1 MLSPTRCQS
10 AVVIRGRFQPVAQIG
25 ARTNFYRRT
34 MSNGIVGRSRAQPEC
49 MRSIEVR
56 YIVRGE
62 SSSVDFL
69 GIDISKADFHGCLI
83 QGKKQ
88 AKNSFPNAP
97 AGYRRLRTW
106 LRNRGSTKVHV
117 CMEATGAYWM
127 GLACALH
134 EAGMEVSVVNPAR
147 TVNFARSQLRRTKTD
162 RVDAE
167 MIAEFCKTQKPD
179 HWSPPAPE
187 ILELRG
193 LLSYRGQ
200 LIDDRLRLTQ
210 VVSQIHVSKEL
221 QRLHAR
227 QIKTL
232 DASIAAVEKQLR
244 SVAKAH
250 QTLDR
255 QMQRLIAVKGIG
267 VLTALQIIAKLP
279 VERLRDGKAAAAY
292 VGLTPR
298 ERQSGTSI
306 HGQPRICK
314 TGNASLRR
322 DLFMPAKVAMR
333 YNPILKTFADRL
345 KAKGKPAKLVVVA
358 VMRKLVVLAFSIL
371 TRDLKEAIQA

>member
-1 MLSPTRCQS
+1 
-10 AVVIRGRFQPVAQIG
+10 
-25 ARTNFYRRT
+25 
-34 MSNGIVGRSRAQPEC
+34 
-49 MRSIEVR
+49 MRSITVR

-62 SSSVDFL
+62 TSSVDVL

-97 AGYRRLRTW
+97 TGYRRLRTW
-106 LRNRGSTKVHV
+106 LRNRGCTKVHV
-117 CMEATGAYWM
+117 CMEATGAYWL

-134 EAGMEVSVVNPAR
+134 EAGLDVSVVNPAR
-147 TVNFARSQLRRTKTD
+147 TVHFARSQLRRTKTD

-179 HWSPPAPE
+179 RWRPPEPE
-187 ILELRG
+187 VLQLRG
-193 LLSYRGQ
+193 LLSYRAQ
-200 LIDDRLRLTQ
+200 LVGDKVRLTQ
-210 VVSQIHVSKEL
+210 MVSQIHVTKEL
-221 QRLHAR
+221 QRLHAK

-232 DASIAAVEKQLR
+232 DASIAAVDKQLK

-250 QTLDR
+250 ETLYR
-255 QMQRLIAVKGIG
+255 QVQKLTAVKGIG

-279 VERLRDGKAAAAY
+279 IERLRNAKAAAAY

-298 ERQSGTSI
+298 ERQSGTSV

-314 TGNASLRR
+314 TGNGSLRR
-322 DLFMPAKVAMR
+322 DLYMPATVAMR
-333 YNPILKTFADRL
+333 YNPILKEFADRL
-345 KAKGKPAKLVVVA
+345 KTRGKAAKLIVVA
-358 VMRKLVVLAFSIL
+358 VMRKLIALAFTIL
-371 TRDLKEAIQA
+371 KRDLKAVPAT

>member
-1 MLSPTRCQS
+1 MLSPTRCLS
-10 AVVIRGRFQPVAQIG
+10 AAVIAGPFESVAQIG
-25 ARTNFYRRT
+25 ARTNFHSRT
-34 MSNGIVGRSRAQPEC
+34 TSNGIVGRLSGEPEC

-62 SSSVDFL
+62 SSSVDVL
-69 GIDISKADFHGCLI
+69 GIDISKADFHGHLI
-83 QGKKQ
+83 QGKK
-88 AKNSFPNAP
+88 KSENSFPNAS

-106 LRNRGSTKVHV
+106 LRNRGCTKVHV

-134 EAGMEVSVVNPAR
+134 EAGLEVSVVNPAR

-162 RVDAE
+162 RVDAR
-167 MIAEFCKTQKPD
+167 MIAEFCKTQNPD
-179 HWSPPAPE
+179 RWSPPAPE

-193 LLSYRGQ
+193 LLSYRAQ
-200 LIDDRLRLTQ
+200 LVGDRLRLSQTI
-210 VVSQIHVSKEL
+210 SQIRVSKEL
-221 QRLHAR
+221 QRLHAK

-232 DASIAAVEKQLR
+232 DASIAAVENELH
-244 SVAKAH
+244 SVIRRHRA
-250 QTLDR
+250 LER
-255 QMQRLIAVKGIG
+255 QARKLTAVSGIG
-267 VLTALQIIAKLP
+267 DLTALAIIAKLP
-279 VERLRDGKAAAAY
+279 VERLRDAKAAAAY

-314 TGNASLRR
+314 TGNGSLRR
-322 DLFMPAKVAMR
+322 DLYMPAIVAMR
-333 YNPILKTFADRL
+333 HNSILEDFANRL

-358 VMRKLVVLAFSIL
+358 VMRKLVVLAFAIL
-371 TRDLKEAIQA
+371 SRDLREAAIA

>member
-1 MLSPTRCQS
+1 MSERRCHPW
-10 AVVIRGRFQPVAQIG
+10 AFQPVAQIG
-25 ARTNFYRRT
+25 ARTNLYQRT

-62 SSSVDFL
+62 TSSVDVL

-83 QGKKQ
+83 QGNKQ

-134 EAGMEVSVVNPAR
+134 EAGLEVSVINPAR
-147 TVNFARSQLRRTKTD
+147 TVHFARSQLRRTKTD

-179 HWSPPAPE
+179 RWSPPAPE

-193 LLSYRGQ
+193 LLSFRGQ
-200 LIDDRLRLTQ
+200 LIDDRLRLSQ

-244 SVAKAH
+244 SVVKAH
-250 QTLDR
+250 R
-255 QMQRLIAVKGIG
+255 RWIG
-267 VLTALQIIAKLP
+267 KC
-279 VERLRDGKAAAAY
+279 R
-292 VGLTPR
+292 
-298 ERQSGTSI
+298 S
-306 HGQPRICK
+306 
-314 TGNASLRR
+314 
-322 DLFMPAKVAMR
+322 
-333 YNPILKTFADRL
+333 
-345 KAKGKPAKLVVVA
+345 
-358 VMRKLVVLAFSIL
+358 
-371 TRDLKEAIQA
+371 